1 MSKRIIALFFVILLL
16 FYFVNSFTS
25 ISAVSSEKNYLI
37 RGFSYG
43 FYKILNDF
51 QATCTSITSQGEKSV
66 IFCKSGYE
74 ISKAVTSKSYLY
86 ILAKSDEYH
95 AIFTL
100 LRNGNT
106 DTSYIPSEDVNPLS
120 FTASDKSLHFISK
133 DKSYT
138 ISVNRNTHDCTTNF
152 FTDSVNKLFVYDEKV
167 YAVTSG
173 AIYSLDNPT
182 ATIKCDIP
190 SFDSSEPVFYENIF
204 IDTNGKVYFFSS
216 DNGFKYIKTLSYKKA
231 FMLNNTYYGV
241 NESTIYK
248 LSENGSAIS
257 KYSCSENIDDIAVNG
272 NKIALLNS
280 KNVRLITQKD
290 FTAIENPKTESS
302 SPISEPDFDGFTDYT
317 TDRDYIII
325 PQGTT
330 VAVLKKHINSVEN
343 SSLVFY
349 NDDSKRTDE
358 GTLGTGFSL
367 YCYENSS
374 LKAKYTIIV
383 MGDVTGE
390 GSVNTRDKRKLTD
403 YLLGKLELTSPQKYA
418 ANLDKNNTVDSLD
431 LLLLIRII
439 S

>member
-16 FYFVNSFTS
+16 FCFLNSFTN
-25 ISAVSSEKNYLI
+25 ISAASSAKNYLI

-106 DTSYIPSEDVNPLS
+106 DTSYIPSEDINSLS
-120 FTASDKSLHFISK
+120 FTASDKYLHFISN

-138 ISVNRNTHDCTTNF
+138 LSVNRNTHDCTTNF

-167 YAVTSG
+167 YAVTADS
-173 AIYSLDNPT
+173 IYCLDNPT
-182 ATIKCDIP
+182 VPIKCDIP
-190 SFDSSEPVFYENIF
+190 SFDSSEPVFYESIF
-204 IDTNGKVYFFSS
+204 IDANGKAYSFSP
-216 DNGFKYIKTLSYKKA
+216 DNGFKYIKTLNYNKA

-241 NESTIYK
+241 NENTIYK

-280 KNVRLITQKD
+280 ENVKFITEKD
-290 FTAIENPKTESS
+290 FTSIENSKTESS
-302 SPISEPDFDGFTDYT
+302 NPTSKSDFDGFTDYT
-317 TDRDYIII
+317 TDGDYIII

-330 VAVLKKHINSVEN
+330 VAALKKHINSAKN
-343 SSLVFY
+343 FSLVFY
-349 NDDSKRTDE
+349 NNDSKRTDT

-374 LKAKYTIIV
+374 LKVKYTIIV

-390 GSVNTRDKRKLTD
+390 GSVNTRDKRRLTD

-418 ANLDKNNTVDSLD
+418 ANLDKNNIIDSLD
-431 LLLLIRII
+431 LLLLTRII